1 MDRFTELLA
10 ELGSQMGLSLHP
22 DKRGACKLNV
32 NNVFHVQIENNLQK
46 ETLLIATFVGE
57 IIPGKFRENILKAG
71 LKANKDVQTGIL
83 AYSGK
88 NNQLALFKHLP
99 IQNLTGATLLA
110 FLNEF
115 LDKATAWR
123 GALESGVIPAMKSS

>member
-1 MDRFTELLA
+1 MDRFTELLT
-10 ELGSQMGLSLHP
+10 ELGSQLGVPLHP

-32 NNVFHVQIENNLQK
+32 NNVFHVQIENDLQK
-46 ETLLIATFVGE
+46 ETLLIAAFIGE
-57 IIPGKFRENILKAG
+57 IIPGKFRENILREG
-71 LKANKDVQTGIL
+71 LKANKEVKTGIL

-99 IQNLTGATLLA
+99 IRTLTGATLLA

-123 GALESGVIPAMKSS
+123 GALESGVIPAAKGS